1 MSHTVTSH
9 PNATGY
15 DVDPHNVPQAVL
27 SETPAPTRP
36 SKWRSACKFLMLSS
50 ALTAVWLGT
59 TALGIMAY
67 WSQDLP
73 DPESLW
79 TPNRPAS
86 IHILDRYGRDLLIR
100 GSEAGAPVNAET
112 LPAYV
117 TQAFL
122 ATEDQRF
129 YSHVGIDPLGLLRA
143 LVTNLK
149 AGKIVQGG
157 STITQQLSKNVFLS
171 SEQAMKRKVQEV
183 MLSLWLEHKFTKTEI
198 LNMYLNRVYF
208 GNGLWGL
215 SAASQSYFRKPADA
229 LTLAEAALLAG
240 LLKAPSRYNPRANT
254 ARAAARTA
262 TILGVMTQNGMIDRW
277 QHYTALSKAIEI
289 HPEISEDTANYFAD
303 WIWDELEDII
313 AGQNRDLFVYT
324 TLDRDIQKA
333 AHAALNLHLDPDR
346 QATQGSVVTLDGTG
360 AVRAMVGGRS
370 YLESQFNRATQAQR
384 QPGSAFKPFVYL
396 TAFRQGLT
404 PWDIREDTPIQ
415 IGDWAP
421 RNFNE
426 TFKGYMSLEAAFTR
440 SINTIVVALGEEIG
454 RHNIAKT
461 ATQFGFKDIK
471 NLRSLTLGAQATT
484 PLTLTASFL
493 PFANWGQSAAP
504 FGIVSVS
511 TSDGTPIYTHTP
523 SPYDSIINAENLG
536 HMNRLM
542 RAVVESGTGRRAR
555 LEGRDVGGK
564 TGTTNDFRD
573 AWFVGYMPDLVTGV
587 WVGDD
592 DFAPMDK
599 VTGGTIPAKVFK
611 HLMAQTL
618 KDTDYVPLPISRKP
632 VAHAPQKDLNTLLKN
647 VEAALP

>member
-1 MSHTVTSH
+1 
-9 PNATGY
+9 
-15 DVDPHNVPQAVL
+15 
-27 SETPAPTRP
+27 
-36 SKWRSACKFLMLSS
+36 
-50 ALTAVWLGT
+50 
-59 TALGIMAY
+59 
-67 WSQDLP
+67 
-73 DPESLW
+73 
-79 TPNRPAS
+79 
-86 IHILDRYGRDLLIR
+86 
-100 GSEAGAPVNAET
+100 
-112 LPAYV
+112 
-117 TQAFL
+117 
-122 ATEDQRF
+122 
-129 YSHVGIDPLGLLRA
+129 
-143 LVTNLK
+143 
-149 AGKIVQGG
+149 
-157 STITQQLSKNVFLS
+157 
-171 SEQAMKRKVQEV
+171 
-183 MLSLWLEHKFTKTEI
+183 
-198 LNMYLNRVYF
+198 
-208 GNGLWGL
+208 
-215 SAASQSYFRKPADA
+215 
-229 LTLAEAALLAG
+229 
-240 LLKAPSRYNPRANT
+240 
-254 ARAAARTA
+254 
-262 TILGVMTQNGMIDRW
+262 
-277 QHYTALSKAIEI
+277 
-289 HPEISEDTANYFAD
+289 
-303 WIWDELEDII
+303 
-313 AGQNRDLFVYT
+313 
-324 TLDRDIQKA
+324 
-333 AHAALNLHLDPDR
+333 
-346 QATQGSVVTLDGTG
+346 LDGTG

-454 RHNIAKT
+454 RDNIAKT

-511 TSDGTPIYTHTP
+511 TSDGTPIYTRTP

-573 AWFVGYMPDLVTGV
+573 AWFVGYVPDLVTGV

-618 KDTDYVPLPISRKP
+618 KDTDYVPLPIIHFHECLSSCKI
-632 VAHAPQKDLNTLLKN
+632 ADQSAG
-647 VEAALP
+647 